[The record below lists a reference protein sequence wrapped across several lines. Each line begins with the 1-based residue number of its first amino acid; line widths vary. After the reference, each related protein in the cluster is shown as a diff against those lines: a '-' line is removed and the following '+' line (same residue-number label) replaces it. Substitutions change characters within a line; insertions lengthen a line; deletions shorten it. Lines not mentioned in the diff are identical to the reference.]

1 MQTLSFAGR
10 NTKEVLRDPLTIAFG
25 LGFPLIVLFL
35 LSAIQ
40 ANVPISLFEIDRLS
54 PGVAVFGLSFIS
66 LFSGMLIAKDR
77 DSSFLIR
84 LFASPL
90 RASDYI
96 LGYALPFLPIA
107 LAQIGITLLAAL
119 FLGLRFN
126 AHLLALLGILLITA
140 VLFIAFGMLAGSVFN
155 EKQVGVICGAL
166 LANLSAWLSGIWFD
180 VDLVGGWFRALAEA
194 LPFIH
199 AVEAARSAV
208 AGDFAGV
215 FPSLWW
221 VIAYAMVALVAAV
234 IAFRRN
240 MEG

>member
-1 MQTLSFAGR
+1 MRAYAFAVR
-10 NTKEVLRDPLTIAFG
+10 NTKEIIRDPLTIAFG
-25 LGFPLIVLFL
+25 LGFPLAVLFL

-40 ANVPISLFEIDRLS
+40 ANVPVSLFEIDQLT
-54 PGVAVFGLSFIS
+54 PGVVVFGLSFVS

-96 LGYALPFLPIA
+96 LGYALPFFPIA
-107 LAQIGITLLAAL
+107 ILQIGITLLAAVFMGFSINVYTL
-119 FLGLRFN
+119 VMLGTVTP
-126 AHLLALLGILLITA
+126 TA
-140 VLFIAFGMLAGSVFN
+140 VLFIGFGMLAGSLLN
-155 EKQVGVICGAL
+155 EKQVGGIAGAL
-166 LANLSAWLSGIWFD
+166 LTNLSAWLSGIWFD

-199 AVEAARSAV
+199 AVEAARAAV

-221 VIAYAMVALVAAV
+221 VVAYASVVLVAAV
-234 IAFRRN
+234 IAFRHN